1 MEEVTLE
8 RGGVAALAGVAGVA
22 AVRGRLERLARL
34 ARLEPLME
42 RGGVAGVA
50 QHVLGAEGGHVAG
63 VDGGRADRLGRS
75 SANPGVE
82 FRG

>member
-1 MEEVTLE
+1 MEDVALD
-8 RGGVAALAGVAGVA
+8 RRGVAALAGLA
-22 AVRGRLERLARL
+22 AIRGRLERLERL

-42 RGGVAGVA
+42 RGGVAGVG
-50 QHVLGAEGGHVAG
+50 QCVLGAEGGDVGG